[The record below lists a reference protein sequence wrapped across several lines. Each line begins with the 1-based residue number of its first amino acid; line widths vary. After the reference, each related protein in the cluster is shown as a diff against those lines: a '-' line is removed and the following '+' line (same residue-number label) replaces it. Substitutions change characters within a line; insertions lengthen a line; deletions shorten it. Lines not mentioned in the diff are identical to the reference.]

1 MIINGD
7 LYLKETNVES
17 LGELTNVNGRLS
29 LWNCEKLKDLGKLKT
44 VKEKINIYNTSI
56 TEEYILKKKKQ
67 LYGKIF

>member
-29 LWNCEKLKDLGKLKT
+29 LWNCEKLKDLGKL
-44 VKEKINIYNTSI
+44 
-56 TEEYILKKKKQ
+56 LK
-67 LYGKIF
+67 

>member
-1 MIINGD
+1 MSID
-7 LYLKETNVES
+7 LKSEKFR
-17 LGELTNVNGRLS
+17 GLS
-29 LWNCEKLKDLGKLKT
+29 EET